1 MRNFVFA
8 AIKDIRTPPIKIPL
22 PEEQGDFSYM
32 VYKLIG
38 SSFRAV
44 KFFITC

>member
-22 PEEQGDFSYM
+22 SGEQGDFLYI

-38 SSFRAV
+38 SSFRAI
-44 KFFITC
+44 KFFIT

>member
-22 PEEQGDFSYM
+22 SGEQGDFSYL

-38 SSFRAV
+38 SSFCAV
-44 KFFITC
+44 NFFIT

>member
-8 AIKDIRTPPIKIPL
+8 AIKDIRAPPYKNP
-22 PEEQGDFSYM
+22 PVRKQGVLYI

-44 KFFITC
+44 KFFIT